1 MRTLLSLQA
10 VRMGSTISS
19 PGPTVS
25 AKSSRFLLKL
35 LVLLSVCLMIRDLYV
50 IRNIRTLQIML
61 NIFRF
66 VVNHFGD
73 NRVKA
78 QSSLSDITEL

>member
-1 MRTLLSLQA
+1 MHTLLSLQA

-19 PGPTVS
+19 PGSTVS
-25 AKSSRFLLKL
+25 VKSSRVLLKL
-35 LVLLSVCLMIRDLYV
+35 LVLLSVCLMIRELYV
-50 IRNIRTLQIML
+50 IRNIRTSQIIL

-73 NRVKA
+73 SRVKA
-78 QSSLSDITEL
+78 QSSLSGITEL